1 MSAPLTPAPMSAAG
15 FIAELSSLG
24 QNVSRETFSALEAY
38 AALLVKWQKAI
49 NLVSPESLKDLWRR
63 HFLDS
68 AQLLP
73 LLPPGDAPIT
83 DFGSGG
89 GFPGLVLAILSG
101 RPAHLIE
108 SDARKCAFLREAAH
122 AAGISGRFTGRIT
135 VHNRRFDR
143 LEPWPAPV
151 ITARACAN
159 LAELLEHVAPFLAPD
174 TVCLFLKGAKVDEE
188 LTEARRH
195 WNMQLERRRSVT
207 DSSGTILILK
217 DLKRRD
223 KP

>member
-1 MSAPLTPAPMSAAG
+1 MSAPPKPAHLTG
-15 FIAELSSLG
+15 TDFIAELSALG

-38 AALLVKWQKAI
+38 AALLMKWQKAI

-73 LLPPGDAPIT
+73 LLPPAGPEGAAPIT

-101 RPAHLIE
+101 RKVHLIE

-122 AAGISGRFTGRIT
+122 VAGVAGRVT
-135 VHNRRFDR
+135 VHNRRFDQ
-143 LEPWPAPV
+143 LDPWPAPV
-151 ITARACAN
+151 ITARACAG
-159 LAELLEHVAPFLAPD
+159 LPALLDHVAPFVTAE
-174 TVCLFLKGAKVDEE
+174 TVCLFLKGAKADEE
-188 LTEARRH
+188 LTEAGRH
-195 WNMQLERRRSVT
+195 WKMSLERRRSVT

-223 KP
+223 

>member
-1 MSAPLTPAPMSAAG
+1 MTNSALSPEG

-24 QNVSRETFSALEAY
+24 QNVSRETFSGLEIY

-49 NLVSPESLKDLWRR
+49 NLVSPDSLKDLWRR

-73 LLPPGDAPIT
+73 LLPEGEDAIT

-89 GFPGLVLAILSG
+89 GFPGLVLAILTK
-101 RPAHLIE
+101 RQVHLIE
-108 SDARKCAFLREAAH
+108 SDARKCAFLREVAH
-122 AAGISGRFTGRIT
+122 AAGIGPRVT
-135 VHNRRFDR
+135 VHNKRFDQ
-143 LEPWPAPV
+143 LQAWPAPA

-159 LAELLEHVAPFLAPD
+159 LGELLEHVAPFLAPE
-174 TVCLFLKGAKVDEE
+174 TVCLFLKGAKADDE

-195 WNMQLERRRSVT
+195 WNMLLERRRSVT

>member
-1 MSAPLTPAPMSAAG
+1 LSAPLTPTPLSGAG

-24 QNVSRETFSALEAY
+24 QNVSRETFSGLETY

-49 NLVSPESLKDLWRR
+49 NLVSPDSLKDLWRR
-63 HFLDS
+63 HFVDS

-73 LLPPGDAPIT
+73 LLPNGDAPIT

-89 GFPGLVLAILSG
+89 GFPGLVLAILTQ
-101 RPAHLIE
+101 RQVHLIE
-108 SDARKCAFLREAAH
+108 SDARKCAFLREVAH
-122 AAGISGRFTGRIT
+122 AAGIGPRVT
-135 VHNRRFDR
+135 VHNRRFDQ
-143 LEPWPAPV
+143 LEAWPAPV

-159 LAELLEHVAPFLAPD
+159 LRELLDHVAPFIAPE
-174 TVCLFLKGAKVDEE
+174 TVCLFLKGAKADDE
-188 LTEARRH
+188 LTEAQRH
-195 WNMQLERRRSVT
+195 WNMLLERRRSVT

>member
-1 MSAPLTPAPMSAAG
+1 MFAGG
-15 FIAELSSLG
+15 FIAELKALG

-38 AALLVKWQKAI
+38 ASLLTKWQKAI

-73 LLPPGDAPIT
+73 LLPDGNGAII
-83 DFGSGG
+83 DFGSGA
-89 GFPGLVLAILSG
+89 GFPGLVLGILS
-101 RPAHLIE
+101 RRQVHLIE

-122 AAGISGRFTGRIT
+122 VAGIARRIT
-135 VHNRRFDR
+135 VHNRRFDQ
-143 LEPWPAPV
+143 LEPWLAPV

-159 LAELLEHVAPFLAPD
+159 LGDLLDHVAPFLAPE
-174 TVCLFLKGAKVDEE
+174 TVCLFLKGAKADDE

-195 WNMQLERRRSVT
+195 WNMELERRRSVT
-207 DSSGTILILK
+207 DSTGTILILK
-217 DLKRRD
+217 SLKRRG
-223 KP
+223 

>member
-1 MSAPLTPAPMSAAG
+1 MFAGG
-15 FIAELSSLG
+15 FIAELNALG

-38 AALLVKWQKAI
+38 ASLLTKWQKAI

-73 LLPPGDAPIT
+73 LLPDGSGAIT
-83 DFGSGG
+83 DFGSGA
-89 GFPGLVLAILSG
+89 GFPGLVLGILS
-101 RPAHLIE
+101 RRQVHLIE

-122 AAGISGRFTGRIT
+122 VAGIAGRIT
-135 VHNRRFDR
+135 VHNRRFDQ

-159 LAELLEHVAPFLAPD
+159 LGDLLDHVAPFLAPE
-174 TVCLFLKGAKVDEE
+174 TVCLFLKGAKADDE

-195 WNMQLERRRSVT
+195 WNMELERRRSVT
-207 DSSGTILILK
+207 DSTGTILILK
-217 DLKRRD
+217 SLKRRG
-223 KP
+223 